1 MGVVCEVLIVLK
13 VSVPLQKFDQRPVHS
28 SRHQTRRQ
36 VGGAVTSGLQTQQ
49 ALGGE
54 GAGQGWGGGGGRQGK
69 RWGRE
74 GCVTQEDNHWH
85 SEEVLQA
92 SSSFHFPSTHFPQ
105 HFHF

>member
-54 GAGQGWGGGGGRQGK
+54 GAGQGWGGGGTGAGWGRRQAGQEVGK
-69 RWGRE
+69 RGMCYT
-74 GCVTQEDNHWH
+74 GGQP
-85 SEEVLQA
+85 LA
-92 SSSFHFPSTHFPQ
+92 
-105 HFHF
+105 